1 MSPLRLWLTLWRA
14 QWRESPLRMIVP
26 VIAIALG
33 IALAA
38 AVYLV
43 NRSALDEFEQ
53 AARRLAG
60 EADLVVRGPADGFA
74 ESLYPAIAKL
84 EGVAVAS
91 PVLAIDVSLPGARR
105 PLPVVALDP
114 FRATRVQ
121 PELLAEIAGGLR
133 GFFAPDGIFL
143 SVRAAEAM
151 QVGTGD
157 RLEVLVGS
165 APRSLEVLGLLS
177 DAAYPQA
184 LGIMDIAAAQWMF
197 GRLGRLTRIDVRL
210 AQGAVAADVRAS
222 IEERLPAGVTV
233 AAPGIDNARLASATR
248 AYRVNLNMLALV
260 AVLTGAFLVLATQ
273 SLATLRRRQALA
285 LLRALGVTRGG
296 LERALIAEG
305 IVLGVLGASL
315 GVALGLFVA
324 QWAMRVLAG
333 DLGAGQ
339 LAGAT
344 GTLAAQPHQLLAFV
358 AAGGVFAGLAAW
370 LPAREA
376 AARSPALALKSGDAQ
391 AALGRTSAW
400 RAGLVLMLVGG
411 AMALLPALRGVP
423 LFGYGAVALLLL
435 GAVLLVPDVAE
446 RLLGRLPPSRS
457 APLSLA
463 VAQLRGST
471 AQVSIGL
478 AAIIVSF
485 SLMVAMAIMVHSFR
499 ESFVA
504 WLDTVVPADMQLR
517 VGQGGGTATLS
528 AAEQA
533 AVARI
538 EGVARIE
545 FRRVVPLALRRG
557 AVPVVL
563 IAMSID
569 EASAAGQL
577 VLVRSAHERGSSKL
591 PPAWVSEA
599 MVDLYDWESGRQVA
613 LPLAGGDFA
622 VWVAGVYRDYGR
634 SGGSVVIPRAVY
646 ASASGDTAVNE
657 GSLWLARD
665 ASAAAVETALRA
677 RLPFGEA
684 LQVRTATEVRDISL
698 RNFDR
703 AFAIT
708 YALEAIAVFIGLLG
722 VSVAAAST
730 ALARRVEFGMLR
742 HIGLRRRQVVTMLAA
757 EGVLTSAI
765 GVCFALL
772 LGGLLSLVLVYVVNR
787 QSFLWSID
795 LAVPWLALA
804 VLAVTLLIAAAI
816 TATLSGRAALSGD
829 AVRAVREDW

>member
-1 MSPLRLWLTLWRA
+1 MLWRA
-14 QWRESPLRMIVP
+14 QWHEGPLRMTVP
-26 VIAIALG
+26 VLAIALG

-38 AVYLV
+38 AVYFV
-43 NRSALDEFEQ
+43 NHSALEEFEQ

-60 EADLVVRGPADGFA
+60 EADLVVRGPSEGFA
-74 ESLYPAIAKL
+74 EDLYPQIAKL

-91 PVLAIDVSLPGARR
+91 PVLAIDVSLPGAPR
-105 PLPVVALDP
+105 PLPVIALDP

-121 PELLAEIAGGLR
+121 PGLLGEIAGGLR
-133 GFFAPDGIFL
+133 GFFEPDGIFL
-143 SVRAAEAM
+143 SMRAADALEA
-151 QVGTGD
+151 GTGD
-157 RLEVLVGS
+157 RFEVLVGN
-165 APRSLEVLGLLS
+165 APRSVRVLGLLS
-177 DAAYPQA
+177 DTAYPQA

-197 GRLGRLTRIDVRL
+197 GRLGRLTRIDIRLVR
-210 AQGAVAADVRAS
+210 GAALADVHSS
-222 IEERLPAGVTV
+222 IELLLPAGVTV
-233 AAPGIDNARLASATR
+233 AAPAIDSDRLASATR
-248 AYRVNLNMLALV
+248 AYRVNLSMLALV

-273 SLATLRRRQALA
+273 SLAILRRRPALA

-305 IVLGVLGASL
+305 VVLGLIGAAL
-315 GVALGLFVA
+315 GVALGLLVA
-324 QWAMRVLAG
+324 RWAMRVLAG

-344 GTLAAQPHQLLAFV
+344 GSLAVQPLEMLAFV
-358 AAGGVFAGLAAW
+358 AAGSVFAGLGAW

-391 AALGRTSAW
+391 AGVGTTRPW
-400 RAGLVLMLVGG
+400 RAGLILMGLGGVL
-411 AMALLPALRGVP
+411 ALLPAIQGVP
-423 LFGYGAVALLLL
+423 LFGYGAVALLLT

-446 RLLGRLPPSRS
+446 RLLGSVPAMRR
-457 APLSLA
+457 APLALA

-478 AAIIVSF
+478 VAIIASF

-517 VGQGGGTATLS
+517 VGQVGSTATLT
-528 AAEQA
+528 ETDEI
-533 AVARI
+533 AVSRI
-538 EGVARIE
+538 EGVARSE
-545 FRRVVPLALRRG
+545 FRRVLPLALRRG
-557 AVPVVL
+557 AVPVAL
-563 IAMSID
+563 IAMPID
-569 EASAAGQL
+569 EASAAERL
-577 VLVRSAHERGSSKL
+577 VLVKAVRGRGPSQL
-591 PPAWVSEA
+591 PPVWVSEA
-599 MVDLYDWESGRQVA
+599 MVDLYGWGPGTEVV
-613 LPLAGGDFA
+613 LPLAGGDLA
-622 VWVAGVYRDYGR
+622 ARVAGAYRDYGR
-634 SGGSVVIPRAVY
+634 SGGSIVIPRKVY
-646 ASASGDTAVNE
+646 ASASGDSAVNE
-657 GSLWLARD
+657 GSLWLARTAD
-665 ASAAAVETALRA
+665 AAAVEAAIRA
-677 RLPFGEA
+677 RAPFGEA
-684 LQVRTATEVRDISL
+684 LQIRTAAEVRDISL

-730 ALARRVEFGMLR
+730 ALARRAEFGMLR

-772 LGGLLSLVLVYVVNR
+772 LGGLLSLVLVYVINR

-804 VLAVTLLIAAAI
+804 VLAATLLIAAAI

>member
-1 MSPLRLWLTLWRA
+1 MT
-14 QWRESPLRMIVP
+14 VP
-26 VIAIALG
+26 VAAIALG

-38 AVYLV
+38 AVHFV
-43 NRSALDEFEQ
+43 NQSALEEFEQ

-60 EADLVVRGPADGFA
+60 EADLVIRGPTTGFA
-74 ESLYPAIAKL
+74 EELYPRIARL

-91 PVLAIDVSLPGARR
+91 PVLAFDASLPGMRR

-114 FRATRVQ
+114 FRAMQVQ
-121 PELLAEIAGGLR
+121 PELLAEIGGGLR
-133 GFFAPDGIFL
+133 GFFEPDGIFV
-143 SVRAAEAM
+143 SVSAAATLG
-151 QVGTGD
+151 VRTGERFD
-157 RLEVLVGS
+157 VLIGN
-165 APRSLEVLGLLS
+165 ATRSVKVLGLLS

-197 GRLGRLTRIDVRL
+197 ARLGRLTRLDIRL
-210 AQGAVAADVRAS
+210 APGASAVAVGAA
-222 IEERLPAGVTV
+222 IERHLPAGVTA
-233 AAPGIDNARLASATR
+233 AAPAIDSDRLASATR

-273 SLATLRRRQALA
+273 SLAILRRRSALA
-285 LLRALGVTRGG
+285 LLRAIGVTRAG
-296 LERALIAEG
+296 LERALVAEG
-305 IVLGVLGASL
+305 VALGVIGAAL
-315 GVALGLFVA
+315 GVALGLLIA
-324 QWAMRVLAG
+324 RWAMRVLAG

-344 GTLAAQPHQLLAFV
+344 GELAVQPLQLFAFV
-358 AAGGVFAGLAAW
+358 AAGGLFAGLAAW
-370 LPAREA
+370 MPAREA

-391 AALGRTSAW
+391 AGLGAARPWRTGLALMALG
-400 RAGLVLMLVGG
+400 GLL
-411 AMALLPALRGVP
+411 ALLPAVQGVP
-423 LFGYGAVALLLL
+423 LAGYGAIALLLC
-435 GAVLLVPDVAE
+435 GAVLLVPGVAE
-446 RLLGRLPPSRS
+446 WLLGRLPAMRR

-463 VAQLRGST
+463 MAQLRGST

-478 AAIIVSF
+478 VAIIVSF

-517 VGQGGGTATLS
+517 VGLVGSTAALTEADQL
-528 AAEQA
+528 
-533 AVARI
+533 AVTRI
-538 EGVARIE
+538 EGVARSE
-545 FRRVVPLALRRG
+545 FRRVLPLALRRG
-557 AVPVVL
+557 AAPVAL
-563 IAMSID
+563 IAMPVD
-569 EASAAGQL
+569 EASAAERL
-577 VLVRSAHERGSSKL
+577 VLVTAVRERGPSRL
-591 PPAWVSEA
+591 PPVWVSEA
-599 MVDLYDWESGRQVA
+599 MVDLYGWEPGTEVA
-613 LPLAGGDFA
+613 LPLASGELA
-622 VWVAGVYRDYGR
+622 AQVAGVYRDYGR
-634 SGGSVVIPRAVY
+634 SGGSIVIPLQMY
-646 ASASGDTAVNE
+646 ASASGDNAVNE
-657 GSLWLARD
+657 GSFWLARTAD
-665 ASAAAVETALRA
+665 AAAVEAAIRA

-684 LQVRTATEVRDISL
+684 LQIRTAAEVREASL

-730 ALARRVEFGMLR
+730 ALARRAEFGMLR
-742 HIGLRRRQVVTMLAA
+742 HIGVRRRQVIAMLAT

-765 GVCFALL
+765 GVGFALL

-804 VLAVTLLIAAAI
+804 ALTAILLLAAAL